1 MHQELMTPA
10 EVASAFRVNPKT
22 VYRWARAGKLTSV
35 RTLGNHRRY
44 RRAEVE
50 AIMRGET
57 PPPVRTVHTITIEDV
72 DGVRTVME
80 RIGGIG
86 RPIAREGET
95 TDPLE
100 DVAVAAASAY
110 GATYVPAGGAS

>member
-44 RRAEVE
+44 RRADVE
-50 AIMRGET
+50 ALMRGET
-57 PPPVRTVHTITIEDV
+57 PPSRHTVTVEPVG
-72 DGVRTVME
+72 GVLSVVE
-80 RIGGIG
+80 RIGSTTNIVATEFDAPGPLG
-86 RPIAREGET
+86 KVAR
-95 TDPLE
+95 
-100 DVAVAAASAY
+100 AAAASY
-110 GATYVPAGGAS
+110 GATFVPSGGAA